1 MSKYKKPSIT
11 TDIFIFDDNFNFILI
26 KRKNNPFKNYWAL
39 PGGFVDYGETVESAA
54 IREAKEE
61 TSIDI
66 ELIDLVNVY
75 SDPNRDSRGHTI
87 SVVYTAKGNFDDRN
101 ADDDAID
108 IGIFSDDEINEI
120 DLAFDHKKI
129 IKDCLNKA
137 KNKK

>member
-1 MSKYKKPSIT
+1 M
-11 TDIFIFDDNFNFILI
+11 
-26 KRKNNPFKNYWAL
+26 
-39 PGGFVDYGETVESAA
+39 
-54 IREAKEE
+54 
-61 TSIDI
+61 
-66 ELIDLVNVY
+66 VNVY

-129 IKDCLNKA
+129 IKDCLNKV